1 MSSSAFASVPPADD
15 AVLDVLREGSV
26 ELVARIVPSSNSAIL
41 ASVSS
46 EEGTVAAVY
55 KPEAGERPLWD
66 FESGLYR
73 REVAAYL
80 LSEWLGWG
88 LVPPTVVRD
97 DAPAGVGSLQLYI
110 EADPAEHYFTLYD
123 RAPETLSALR
133 AMAVFDLLAN
143 NADRKSGH
151 VLRGTDGRVQG
162 IDHGL
167 CFAADDKLRT
177 VIWDFAG
184 EPIGQ
189 ELLDD
194 LAPLATA
201 VPPTL
206 DALLDPNELAALQAR
221 ARRVLDT
228 GRFPVDRTGRRV
240 PWPLV

>member
-1 MSSSAFASVPPADD
+1 MPGTDLENAAGDGP
-15 AVLDVLREGSV
+15 VLDLLSGGSV
-26 ELVARIVPSSNSAIL
+26 EVVARIIPSSNHALL
-41 ASVSS
+41 AEVSS
-46 EEGTVAAVY
+46 DSGTVAAVY

-66 FESGLYR
+66 FEPGLYR

-97 DAPAGVGSLQLYI
+97 DAPAGVGSLQLFVD
-110 EADPAEHYFTLYD
+110 ADPEEHYFTLYE
-123 RAPETLSALR
+123 RAPETLAALR
-133 AMAVFDLLAN
+133 SMAVFDLLAN

-151 VLRGTDGRVQG
+151 VLRGPDGRVQG

-184 EPIGQ
+184 EPIGA

-194 LAPLATA
+194 LAPLAVE
-201 VPPTL
+201 VPPPL
-206 DALLDPNELAALQAR
+206 ASLLDPEELSALQAR
-221 ARRVLDT
+221 ARRLLDT
-228 GRFPVDRTGRRV
+228 GRFPFDRNGRRV

>member
-1 MSSSAFASVPPADD
+1 MTGADLED
-15 AVLDVLREGSV
+15 AAGDGPVLDLLSGGSV
-26 ELVARIVPSSNSAIL
+26 EVVARIITSSNHALL
-41 ASVSS
+41 AEVSS
-46 EEGTVAAVY
+46 DIGTVAAVY

-66 FESGLYR
+66 FEPGLYR

-97 DAPAGVGSLQLYI
+97 DAPAGVGSLQLFVD
-110 EADPAEHYFTLYD
+110 ADPAEHYFTLHE
-123 RAPETLSALR
+123 RAPETLAALR

-151 VLRGTDGRVQG
+151 VLRGPDGRVQG

-194 LAPLATA
+194 LAPLASE
-201 VPPTL
+201 VPPPL
-206 DALLDPNELAALQAR
+206 AVLLDSEELSALQAR
-221 ARRVLDT
+221 ARRLLET
-228 GRFPVDRTGRRV
+228 GRFPFDRSGRRV